1 MSLLILFLKAA
12 KIMVCVQDDLLR
24 KDSTKKRVSNILYWG
39 LVPVFDHRYEFED
52 ITSMRFVI
60 VTEVYYRLVHTL

>member
-1 MSLLILFLKAA
+1 
-12 KIMVCVQDDLLR
+12 MVCVQDELSR
-24 KDSTKKRVSNILYWG
+24 KDSTKKRTLNILYWG

-52 ITSMRFVI
+52 MTSMRLVI

>member
-1 MSLLILFLKAA
+1 
-12 KIMVCVQDDLLR
+12 MVCVQDELSR
-24 KDSTKKRVSNILYWG
+24 KDSTKKRTLNILYWG

-52 ITSMRFVI
+52 MTSMRLVV

>member
-1 MSLLILFLKAA
+1 
-12 KIMVCVQDDLLR
+12 MVCVQDELSR
-24 KDSTKKRVSNILYWG
+24 KDSTKKRTLNILYWG

-52 ITSMRFVI
+52 ITNMRLVV

>member
-1 MSLLILFLKAA
+1 
-12 KIMVCVQDDLLR
+12 MVCVQDELSR
-24 KDSTKKRVSNILYWG
+24 KDSTKKRTLNILYWG

-52 ITSMRFVI
+52 ITIMRLVI